1 MDVMIVMTGVDFEA
15 FGLRTSLELFG
26 ARVFLVAVGR
36 PKHFLDALAGKSGF
50 PDPDALI
57 LCGHGDRG
65 AFLMPPLAEELYEP
79 DEPRGPVGPE
89 ELRGRI
95 ALRDKIV
102 VSTGCDTGTA
112 ATAAVFAEAG
122 NFYAAP
128 TDSPEGTAAY
138 FWTVRFFY
146 GMLCMGL
153 APEAA
158 AREASSTD
166 AECGLFAFRD
176 GRKKAD

>member
-1 MDVMIVMTGVDFEA
+1 MDILIVMTGVDFEA

-26 ARVFLVAVGR
+26 ARVYLLPVGR
-36 PKHFLDALAGKSGF
+36 PKHFLDALAGRSGF
-50 PDPDALI
+50 PEPDAVI

-65 AFLMPPLAEELYEP
+65 AFLMPDLAESIYLP
-79 DEPRGPVGPE
+79 DEPRGPLGPD

-95 ALRDKIV
+95 ALRDKII
-102 VSTGCDTGTA
+102 VSTGCDTGYPETL
-112 ATAAVFAEAG
+112 AVFAESG

-128 TDSPEGTAAY
+128 SDSPEGGAAY

-146 GMLCMGL
+146 GLLCMGL
-153 APEAA
+153 GAADA

-166 AECGLFAFRD
+166 AECGMFVFRD
-176 GRKKAD
+176 GRSVKK